1 MRDTLVTLQVC
12 LTREE
17 NMNSRAACQAA
28 ALCLLLLGLGSAAAQ
43 DPTKVAPKN
52 YRPGFENDHVQVVYV
67 HYGPHEKSALHD
79 HPGGVVVTLTS
90 AHLRFTDQDGKV
102 REVNA
107 VRGEARWFPPFKHKV
122 ENLSDTPYDA
132 VYIGV
137 KGVPPSS
144 ASSGTNGWTEQ
155 DREIIAAFLAL
166 ANRPNLQPS
175 SEAPCHEG
183 CTLPMPVTRD
193 PSP

>member
-1 MRDTLVTLQVC
+1 
-12 LTREE
+12 
-17 NMNSRAACQAA
+17 MNYKAACQAA
-28 ALCLLLLGLGSAAAQ
+28 VVCLFLFGLGSAFAQ
-43 DPTKVAPKN
+43 DPTKVAPTH
-52 YRPGFENDHVQVVYV
+52 YRLAFENDHVQVVYV

-90 AHLRFTDQDGKV
+90 AHLRFTDQDGKT

-107 VRGEARWFPPFKHKV
+107 VRGEARWFPPFKHRV

-144 ASSGTNGWTEQ
+144 ASSGMNEWTKQ
-155 DREIIAAFLAL
+155 DRELVAAFLLL
-166 ANRPNLQPS
+166 ANRQNLQHS
-175 SEAPCHEG
+175 SDAPCHES
-183 CTLPMPVTRD
+183 CSIPMGPTQTPPRKKQREE
-193 PSP
+193 SP